1 MNLIG
6 SEDALS
12 REQPEVIDS
21 VAKALGLL
29 QVFSQT
35 NPTLTISKAAELAQ
49 LTRPTARRILLTLA
63 HLGFAE
69 SDGRNFSLTPK
80 VLRLGFGYLAALP
93 YWETAQPHLRQLAK
107 DFEESCSMATLDE
120 DEIVYL
126 ARIPADRNMAISLST
141 GSRLPAYATS
151 LGKVMLAWLT
161 PEALENYLKRV
172 ELNPLTPTTITN
184 PERLREELA
193 RVRQNGFA
201 VVDGEREVGVR
212 SAAAPIRIRNGSV
225 VAAINVSA
233 NSMRVSHEKLVESY
247 VPKLLHT
254 AEAISSELGFAAV
267 G

>member
-1 MNLIG
+1 M
-6 SEDALS
+6 S

-29 QVFSQT
+29 QVFSQS

-49 LTRPTARRILLTLA
+49 LTRPTARRILLTLT
-63 HLGFAE
+63 HLGFAQN
-69 SDGRNFSLTPK
+69 DGRQFSLTPK

-107 DFEESCSMATLDE
+107 DFEESCSIATLDGE
-120 DEIVYL
+120 EIVYL
-126 ARIPADRNMAISLST
+126 ARIPANRSMAISLST

-151 LGKVMLAWLT
+151 LGKVMLAWL
-161 PEALENYLKRV
+161 PADQLDDYLHRV
-172 ELNPLTPTTITN
+172 ELKALTPTTITN
-184 PERLREELA
+184 PDRLRSALA
-193 RVRQNGFA
+193 EVKKIGFA

-212 SAAAPIRIRNGSV
+212 SAAAPIKNRNGSV

-233 NSMRVSHEKLVESY
+233 NGLRVSHDELVDTY
-247 VPKLLHT
+247 VPKLLKT
-254 AEAISSELGFAAV
+254 ADAISTELGFAAV

>member
-1 MNLIG
+1 MT
-6 SEDALS
+6 

-21 VAKALGLL
+21 VAKALTLL
-29 QVFSQT
+29 QVFSQA
-35 NPTLTISKAAELAQ
+35 NPRLTISKAAELAD
-49 LTRPTARRILLTLA
+49 LTRPTARRILLTLT

-69 SDGRNFSLTPK
+69 SDGKNFSLAPK

-107 DFEESCSMATLDE
+107 DFDESCSMATLDE

-126 ARIPADRNMAISLST
+126 ARIPANRNMAISLST

-151 LGKVMLAWLT
+151 LGKVMLAWL
-161 PEALENYLKRV
+161 PPSALDTYLGRV
-172 ELNPLTPTTITN
+172 ELKALTPSTITDAG
-184 PERLREELA
+184 RLRKELEN
-193 RVRQNGFA
+193 VRQDGFA
-201 VVDGEREVGVR
+201 IVDGEREIGVR

-233 NSMRVSHEKLVESY
+233 NGMRVSHDELVGSY
-247 VPKLLHT
+247 VPQLLQT
-254 AEAISSELGFAAV
+254 AEAISADLGFAAV